1 MGAYQDGAIGPDTGR
16 FIGGRLFRAH
26 SGTATL
32 PQNAEGQTWDGRGE
46 RPDWFQRA
54 INAGQQPEFFQID

>member
-1 MGAYQDGAIGPDTGR
+1 M
-16 FIGGRLFRAH
+16 FRAH